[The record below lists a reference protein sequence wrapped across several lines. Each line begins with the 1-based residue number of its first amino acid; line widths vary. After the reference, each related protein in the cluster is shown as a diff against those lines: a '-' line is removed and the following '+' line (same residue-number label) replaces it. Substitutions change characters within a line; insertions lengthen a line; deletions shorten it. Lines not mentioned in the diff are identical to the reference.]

1 MCSNAYIELLQL
13 VENVV
18 SFLELLINYSKLII
32 NLPRWPHYEFASGLF
47 LLLMLGQCSLEGQE
61 KLV

>member
-18 SFLELLINYSKLII
+18 SFLKLLINYSKL
-32 NLPRWPHYEFASGLF
+32 LDFEVLLKGL
-47 LLLMLGQCSLEGQE
+47 LRRGKNE
-61 KLV
+61 